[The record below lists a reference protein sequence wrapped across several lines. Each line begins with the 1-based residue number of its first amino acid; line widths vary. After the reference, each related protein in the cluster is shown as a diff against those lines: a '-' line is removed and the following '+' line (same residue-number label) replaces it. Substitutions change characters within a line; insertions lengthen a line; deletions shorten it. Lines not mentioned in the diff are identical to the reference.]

1 MYDVNEKDWKILRKK
16 VPVWQENYMEKLN
29 KEYIEILQREHPA
42 SQNFWDLEKRIYKDK
57 KSIGVIIDMR
67 RSRMIENILEFLYDK
82 VIEMDDLEEF
92 SDDLKETIRM
102 IMYR

>member
-1 MYDVNEKDWKILRKK
+1 
-16 VPVWQENYMEKLN
+16 
-29 KEYIEILQREHPA
+29 
-42 SQNFWDLEKRIYKDK
+42 
-57 KSIGVIIDMR
+57 MR